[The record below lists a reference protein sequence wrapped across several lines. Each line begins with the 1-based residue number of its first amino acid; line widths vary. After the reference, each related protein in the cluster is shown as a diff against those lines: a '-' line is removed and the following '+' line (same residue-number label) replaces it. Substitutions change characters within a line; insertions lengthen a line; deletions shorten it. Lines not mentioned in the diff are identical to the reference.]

1 MKYKIFDLNNP
12 NIKITNEPELEWFK
26 DIPVILSN
34 QGTDKIIGVIDCDT
48 ITKSANEY
56 FAELKLLEDVGNI
69 EFFNYEVSI
78 SDLDVEN
85 NSCIISKINS
95 VMYRPIYE
103 YGIEIDPKS
112 IKFEV

>member
-12 NIKITNEPELEWFK
+12 NIKITNEPELKWFK

-34 QGTDKIIGVIDCDT
+34 QDTDKIIGVIDCDT

-56 FAELKLLEDVGNI
+56 FAELKLFDNVDNI

-78 SDLDVEN
+78 DDLDVVN
-85 NSCIISKINS
+85 NSCTISKINS
-95 VMYRPIYE
+95 VIYRPIYE
-103 YGIEIDPKS
+103 YRIEVDPKS